1 MLKDTA
7 EILSYKEDSGIT
19 VHDLSVNCLYHRSM
33 NGRTGILMILCNI
46 SQRFWSEDPFT
57 LKKFF
62 EHHKKALIYMSYI
75 YWY

>member
-46 SQRFWSEDPFT
+46 SQRF
-57 LKKFF
+57 
-62 EHHKKALIYMSYI
+62 
-75 YWY
+75 